1 MTDTESTMDETPV
14 PDSDEIIQKLQ
25 RKRSATGWLGVL
37 VAAIGI
43 SFSIFQVMLA
53 AKSFYWDLPL
63 PIVGEV
69 RLVGLQLLQANAV
82 HVSFALILTFLL
94 YPPTTGEGRIVQSF
108 GRLYSLLHDV
118 VGGTNPLG
126 RALEAVRNGLRWA
139 FFDPEQE
146 RLTPIDVVLSIFAA
160 LAAIYFLAEF
170 KEIQNLRLFGLS
182 SGAPFYEAFPFQP
195 IFEALPFLQSAVGAI
210 PGSEYPYAFF
220 LGIVGVFLV
229 LEATRRTIGLPL
241 MLIVAAFIVYARWG
255 YMIPVETPYVGV
267 LSIPELSWQSIVQ
280 NLWYNTENGVFG
292 IPVTVSVQ
300 FIYIFILFGAF
311 LEKSGAGQWFI
322 DLAYAGTGTRV
333 GGPAKASIL
342 ASGFMGTISGS
353 SIANTVTTG
362 TFTIP
367 LMKRS
372 GYDPEFSGAVESAA
386 SSGGQIL
393 PPVMGAAAFLIVQ
406 YTATPFAD
414 VIVVATIPAIVF
426 FFGVWVMVHLKA
438 VQTGVGGLD
447 ADELVNV
454 GEHMRR
460 GWFYLAPIGLLLY
473 YLIIERLSVG
483 RSAWYTI
490 LSIAALIALVA
501 AYNDDTRR
509 LVPLA
514 VLAVAG
520 LNFLTLV
527 VFGVDLLGL
536 VITGPMAALSPG
548 AAFGRVIGNLGWY
561 AIIAAVLVMG
571 TRPMM
576 RAPLLS
582 MDPDVQET
590 AKNLSSG
597 IDHPSLADNQLFRY
611 VAYTGNA
618 MESGAR
624 TAVPVVIAV
633 AAAGV
638 IPGVISVSGLGP
650 NLVSL
655 ITELAAGSLVL
666 MLLMTAVSSI
676 ILGMGMPTTVTYII
690 LVSLLG
696 PALVAFGIAEL
707 AAHLFILYFGVIAD
721 ITPPVAVA
729 AYAASG
735 VAQSDAFETGVKAF
749 SLSLNKA
756 IVPFAFVLSPGILLL
771 RTDVSIP
778 GSDKTYRV
786 LTSGDLTELAFSIP
800 EVLIPVV
807 GLFLGVFALGPTVI
821 GHLTAPVSRLGRA
834 GFALSSFLLM
844 APALFVNAISDLLS
858 LVALGPIPVTT
869 TLDLA
874 LRVVGLVLFV
884 GLFLK
889 DRRTEWEGPTERVD
903 GRPADE
909 AA

>member
-1 MTDTESTMDETPV
+1 MSETVSTDDVEPV
-14 PDSDEIIQKLQ
+14 PDSDEIIKKLQ
-25 RKRSATGWLGVL
+25 RKRTVAGWLGVL
-37 VAAIGI
+37 VATVGI
-43 SFSIFQVMLA
+43 SFSVFQLMLA

-63 PIVGEV
+63 PFVGEI
-69 RLVGLQLLQANAV
+69 RLVGLQLLQANAI
-82 HVSFALILTFLL
+82 HVSFALVLTFLL
-94 YPPTTGEGRIVQSF
+94 YPPTTGEGIIVNSG
-108 GRLYSLLHDV
+108 GRLYAAIKGQ
-118 VGGTNPLG
+118 VGTGNPLG
-126 RALEAVRNGLRWA
+126 RALERIREGIRWF
-139 FFDPEQE
+139 FFDPDQE
-146 RLTPIDVVLSIFAA
+146 RLTPIDVVLSIAAA

-182 SGAPFYEAFPFQP
+182 SGAPFYEAFPFAP
-195 IFEALPFLQSAVGAI
+195 LFDAFPFLQSAVGVI
-210 PGSEYPYAFF
+210 PGSEFPYAFF

-241 MLIVAAFIVYARWG
+241 MLIVASFIVYARWG
-255 YMIPVETPYVGV
+255 HMIPVSTPYVGV

-300 FIYIFILFGAF
+300 FIYIFVLFGAF

-372 GYDPEFSGAVESAA
+372 GYDAEFSGAVEAAA

-447 ADELVNV
+447 ASELVNV
-454 GEHMRR
+454 REHLRR
-460 GWFYLAPIGLLLY
+460 GWFYLAPLLLLLY

-490 LSIAALIALVA
+490 LSIAALIALVS

-509 LVPLA
+509 LLPA
-514 VLAVAG
+514 VLLGVAA
-520 LNFLTLV
+520 LQFVSMIVL
-527 VFGVDLLGL
+527 GVDILGL
-536 VITGPMAALSPG
+536 FITGPMAALTPG
-548 AAFGRVIGNLGWY
+548 EAFGRVLGNLGWY
-561 AIIAAVLVMG
+561 AIIAGVLVMG
-571 TRPMM
+571 ARPMM
-576 RAPLLS
+576 RSPLLS
-582 MDPDVQET
+582 MDSDVYET
-590 AKNLSSG
+590 ADNVSRG
-597 IDHPSLADNQLFRY
+597 IGRPSLSDNQLFRFISY
-611 VAYTGNA
+611 GGNA
-618 MESGAR
+618 MDSGAR

-638 IPGVISVSGLGP
+638 IPGIISVSGLGP

-655 ITELAAGSLVL
+655 ITKLAAGSLVL
-666 MLLMTAVSSI
+666 MLLMTAVASI

-696 PALVAFGIAEL
+696 PALVAYGIAEL

-756 IVPFAFVLSPGILLL
+756 IVPFAFILSPGILLL
-771 RTDVSIP
+771 RTGVEVP

-786 LTSGDLTELAFSIP
+786 LTGGDLFDLAYSIP
-800 EVLIPVV
+800 EVVIPVI
-807 GLFLGVFALGPTVI
+807 GLFLGVFALGPAVI
-821 GHLTAPVSRLGRA
+821 GHLTAPLTRLERA
-834 GFALSSFLLM
+834 AFALSSFLLM
-844 APALFVNAISDLLS
+844 APGLVVNAVSDLVS

-869 TLDLA
+869 TLDMA
-874 LRVVGLVLFV
+874 LRAIGLVLLVVLFV
-884 GLFLK
+884 H
-889 DRRTEWEGPTERVD
+889 DRRTEWEGPAERTD
-903 GRPADE
+903 GRSAE
-909 AA
+909 QTA

>member
-1 MTDTESTMDETPV
+1 MSVNETEDEPAPV
-14 PDSDEIIQKLQ
+14 DSDELIKQLQ
-25 RKRSATGWLGVL
+25 NKRAATGWLGII
-37 VAAIGI
+37 VATVGI
-43 SFSIFQVMLA
+43 SFSVFQLLLA

-63 PIVGEV
+63 PIVGEI
-69 RLVGLQLLQANAV
+69 RLVGLQLLQANAI

-94 YPPTTGEGRIVQSF
+94 YPPTTGEGRIVQAG
-108 GRLYSLLHDV
+108 GRLYTAITSQMSSS
-118 VGGTNPLG
+118 NPVH
-126 RALEAVRNGLRWA
+126 RAVSAVRRGIRWA
-139 FFDPEQE
+139 AFDSEQE
-146 RLTPIDVVLSIFAA
+146 RLTPVDVLLVITAGLAA
-160 LAAIYFLAEF
+160 LYFVTEF
-170 KEIQNLRLFGLS
+170 QEISNLRFAGLNA
-182 SGAPFYEAFPFQP
+182 GKPFYEAFPFH
-195 IFEALPFLQSAVGAI
+195 FLVDALPFLEGFIASI
-210 PGSEYPYAFF
+210 PGANTSYAFV
-220 LGIVGVFLV
+220 LGIVGVLLV

-241 MLIVAAFIVYARWG
+241 MLIVASFIVYARWG
-255 YMIPVETPYVGV
+255 HMIPGDAPYVGI

-322 DLAYAGTGTRV
+322 DLAYAGTGTRT

-372 GYDPEFSGAVESAA
+372 GYDAEFSGAVESAA

-426 FFGVWVMVHLKA
+426 FFGIWVMVHLKA

-447 ADELVNV
+447 ASELVNV
-454 GEHMRR
+454 GDHMRR
-460 GWFYLAPIGLLLY
+460 GWFYLFPIVLLLY

-490 LSIAALIALVA
+490 LSIAALIALIA

-509 LVPLA
+509 LLPAALA
-514 VLAVAG
+514 GVTLVQ
-520 LNFLTLV
+520 FLTLLLL
-527 VFGVDLLGL
+527 GVDVLGL
-536 VITGPMAALSPG
+536 FITGPMEPMGVSE
-548 AAFGRVIGNLGWY
+548 AFGRVLGNIGWY
-561 AIIAAVLVMG
+561 ALIAALLVMAMK
-571 TRPMM
+571 PAMDS
-576 RAPLLS
+576 PLLS
-582 MDPDVQET
+582 LDPSVNEA
-590 AKNLSSG
+590 AKTVSEGLG
-597 IDHPSLADNQLFRY
+597 RPSLRENQFVRF
-611 VAYTGNA
+611 VSYTGNA
-618 MESGAR
+618 MDAGAR

-655 ITELAAGSLVL
+655 ITTLAAGSLVL
-666 MLLMTAVSSI
+666 MLLMTAIASI

-696 PALVAFGIAEL
+696 PALVEFGIAQL

-756 IVPFAFVLSPGILLL
+756 IVPFAFVLAPGILLL
-771 RTDVSIP
+771 KTGVEVP

-786 LTSGDLTELAFSIP
+786 LTGGDLLDLGFSIP
-800 EVLIPVV
+800 EVVIPVI

-821 GHLTAPVSRLGRA
+821 GHFEAPVSRLGRA

-844 APALFVNAISDLLS
+844 APGLFLHAATDVLS
-858 LVALGPIPVTT
+858 LVALGPVPMNTT
-869 TLDLA
+869 IDMA
-874 LRVVGLVLFV
+874 LRVAGLVLLGV
-884 GLFLK
+884 LIVRN
-889 DRRTEWEGPTERVD
+889 RRVEWSGPEERTSS
-903 GRPADE
+903 
-909 AA
+909 

>member
-1 MTDTESTMDETPV
+1 MTDTEPEDATTPV
-14 PDSDEIIQKLQ
+14 DSDELIKQLQQK
-25 RKRSATGWLGVL
+25 RTVAGRLGIFVAL
-37 VAAIGI
+37 VGL
-43 SFSIFQVMLA
+43 SFSVFQLLLA

-63 PIVGEV
+63 PVVGEI
-69 RLVGLQLLQANAV
+69 RLVGLQLLQANAI
-82 HVSFALILTFLL
+82 HVVFALVLTFLL
-94 YPPTTGEGRIVQSF
+94 YPPTTGDGRFVRAGGRI
-108 GRLYSLLHDV
+108 YSAVLAR
-118 VGGTNPLG
+118 VGPDSTVGEFI
-126 RALEAVRNGLRWA
+126 AAVRGGVRWA
-139 FFDPEQE
+139 AFDPDQD
-146 RLTPIDVVLSIFAA
+146 RLTPLDVALAAVAA

-170 KEIQNLRLFGLS
+170 QEIQNLRVRGLVA
-182 SGAPFYEAFPFQP
+182 GQPFYEAFPFAP
-195 IFEALPFLQSAVGAI
+195 VFEAIPFLEGLVTAVPGAEF
-210 PGSEYPYAFF
+210 SYAFF

-241 MLIVAAFIVYARWG
+241 MLIVASFIVYARWG
-255 YMIPVETPYVGV
+255 HLIPGGTPYVGI
-267 LSIPELSWQSIVQ
+267 LSIPELSWQAIVQ

-322 DLAYAGTGTRV
+322 DLAYAGTGTRT

-372 GYDPEFSGAVESAA
+372 GYDAEFSGAVESAA

-414 VIVVATIPAIVF
+414 VIVAATIPAIVF

-447 ADELVNV
+447 KSELVNV
-454 GEHMRR
+454 GDHLRR
-460 GWFYLAPIGLLLY
+460 GWFYLVPLALLLY
-473 YLIIERLSVG
+473 YLIVERLSVG

-490 LSIAALIALVA
+490 LAIAALVALVA
-501 AYNDDTRR
+501 AYNDQTRR
-509 LVPLA
+509 LLPA
-514 VLAVAG
+514 AFAG
-520 LNFLTLV
+520 VTLV
-527 VFGVDLLGL
+527 QFALYVTLGVDFLGL
-536 VITGPMAALSPG
+536 FITGPLEPLAPG
-548 AAFGRVIGNLGWY
+548 VAVSRVVGDLGWY
-561 AIIAAVLVMG
+561 AIIAGVLVMAA
-571 TRPMM
+571 RPGM

-582 MDPDVQET
+582 LDPSVNEAT
-590 AKNLSSG
+590 KTVGSVFRR
-597 IDHPSLADNQLFRY
+597 PSLRDNQLVRY
-611 VAYTGNA
+611 LTYGGHA
-618 MESGAR
+618 MDAGAR

-633 AAAGV
+633 AAAGI
-638 IPGVISVSGLGP
+638 IPGIISVSGLGP

-666 MLLMTAVSSI
+666 MLLMTAVASI

-696 PALVAFGIAEL
+696 PALVEFGIAEL

-756 IVPFAFVLSPGILLL
+756 VVPFAFVLSPGILLL
-771 RTDVSIP
+771 KTGVEIP

-786 LTSGDLTELAFSIP
+786 LTSADLLDPLFSIT
-800 EVLIPVV
+800 EVLIPVL

-821 GHLTAPVSRLGRA
+821 GHLSAPLSRLDRI
-834 GFALSSFLLM
+834 GFAASSFFLM
-844 APALFVNAISDLLS
+844 APGLVLQTLSDLFS
-858 LVALGPIPVTT
+858 LVGLGGVPI
-869 TLDLA
+869 TLGVDLG
-874 LRVVGLVLFV
+874 LRVVGLLLLVVLV
-884 GLFLK
+884 LK
-889 DRRTEWEGPTERVD
+889 DRRTEWAGPTGD
-903 GRPADE
+903 PAR
-909 AA
+909 

>member
-1 MTDTESTMDETPV
+1 MTENEAPSEEAPI
-14 PDSDEIIQKLQ
+14 PDSDELINKLQ
-25 RKRSATGWLGVL
+25 RKRSVAGWLGVI

-43 SFSIFQVMLA
+43 SFSVFQLLLA
-53 AKSFYWDLPL
+53 AKSFYWTLPL
-63 PIVGEV
+63 PVIGEV
-69 RLVGLQLLQANAV
+69 ELVGLQLLQANAV
-82 HVSFALILTFLL
+82 HVSFALVLTFLL
-94 YPPTTGEGRIVQSF
+94 YPPTTGDGRIVRSI
-108 GRLYSLLHDV
+108 GRVYTTIHDRI
-118 VGGTNPLG
+118 GAGNPIG
-126 RALEAVRNGLRWA
+126 RVLESARSAVRWG
-139 FFDPEQE
+139 FYDTEQE
-146 RLTPIDVVLSIFAA
+146 RLTPIDVVLSIAAA
-160 LAAIYFLAEF
+160 LSAIYFLAEF
-170 KEIQNLRLFGLS
+170 DEIQSLRLFGLE
-182 SGAPFYEAFPFQP
+182 SGAPFYEAFPFEP
-195 IFEALPFLQSAVGAI
+195 LFDALPVLKSLIGGI
-210 PGSEYPYAFF
+210 PGAEYSYAFF

-241 MLIVAAFIVYARWG
+241 VLIVASFIVYARWG
-255 YMIPVETPYVGV
+255 YMIPAETPYVGV

-372 GYDPEFSGAVESAA
+372 GYDAEFAGAVESAA

-447 ADELVNV
+447 ASELVNV
-454 GEHMRR
+454 GDHLRR

-490 LSIAALIALVA
+490 LSIAALIGLVA

-509 LVPLA
+509 LLPLS
-514 VLAVAG
+514 VLAVTG
-520 LNFLTLV
+520 LNFAALV
-527 VFGVDLLGL
+527 LFGVDLLGL
-536 VITGPMAALSPG
+536 VITGPMTALSPG
-548 AAFGRVIGNLGWY
+548 AAFGRVVGNLGWY
-561 AIIAAVLVMG
+561 AIVAAVLVMG

-576 RAPLLS
+576 RSPLLS

-590 AKNLSSG
+590 AKNVSRG
-597 IDHPSLADNQLFRY
+597 IRRPKLEDNQLFRY
-611 VAYTGNA
+611 IAYTGNA
-618 MESGAR
+618 MEAGAR

-756 IVPFAFVLSPGILLL
+756 IVPFAFVVSPGILLL
-771 RTDVSIP
+771 RTGVVVP
-778 GSDKTYRV
+778 GSDKSYRV
-786 LTSGDLTELAFSIP
+786 MTSGDLTDLVFSIP

-807 GLFLGVFALGPTVI
+807 ALFIGVYALGPTVI
-821 GHLTAPVSRLGRA
+821 GHLTAPLSRLERA
-834 GFALSSFLLM
+834 GFAVSSFLLM
-844 APALFVNAISDLLS
+844 APSLVVMAISDVLS
-858 LVALGPIPVTT
+858 LFALGPIPLST
-869 TLDLA
+869 TLDMG
-874 LRVVGLVLFV
+874 LRAVGLVLFV
-884 GLFLK
+884 VLYVG
-889 DRRTEWEGPTERVD
+889 DRRTEWAGPGEQSD
-903 GRPADE
+903 GRQSDQTA
-909 AA
+909 